1 MSYTYS
7 LNDELSSFYQVNRPY
22 LLFLYKTEDE
32 FIDEILNQ
40 NVQEMTR
47 YDIIHTNIKMSQDK
61 FTEEDEKQVTEMMK
75 KMNKTDNMK
84 EYNRMDKEI
93 RKLNKDILRKRKFIK
108 EFFMALQI

>member
-1 MSYTYS
+1 
-7 LNDELSSFYQVNRPY
+7 
-22 LLFLYKTEDE
+22 
-32 FIDEILNQ
+32 
-40 NVQEMTR
+40 MTR